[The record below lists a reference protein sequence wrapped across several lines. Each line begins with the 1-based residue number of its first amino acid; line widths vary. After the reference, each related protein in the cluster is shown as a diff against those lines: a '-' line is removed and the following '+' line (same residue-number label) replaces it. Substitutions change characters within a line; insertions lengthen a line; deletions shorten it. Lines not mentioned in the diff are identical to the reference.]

1 MFMKKLLFT
10 TILFYSYKPLIM
22 ANDDRLSVIAAVK
35 TVTVFRSG
43 AEMIHSASAK
53 LPKGNSELV
62 IEGISNNIDINSL
75 QVNCPSTVTI
85 LGVEFSNQYLVND
98 NSTLSM
104 RKITD
109 SIELV
114 NYEIEKINISIATAE
129 DLLTVLKSNKE
140 IKGSQT
146 GLSVTELVKLMDYY
160 KLKSSELQSE
170 LSALKS
176 KKQKQQSLIQK
187 LTAQM
192 QEEQKKNTNSAGRVI
207 IQLNAALAAES
218 EFTISYITQNAY
230 WIPYYDLK
238 VENVKRPIQLIYKA
252 KISQTTG
259 IDWKKVKLS
268 LSTSTPSQYG
278 AAPLLRSWFLSYINP
293 VKRMESNLSKSN
305 SIQSFN
311 GRVAGVELKEVATA
325 GYGKVKIRG
334 TNSISNENQPLYIVN
349 GGQMSYNDYANLDP
363 STFKS
368 VDVLKDEASTA
379 IYGARA
385 SNGVVIITLK
395 DGLDD
400 YVSVSENDLDITY
413 DIDLPYDVPT
423 NGKQQIATLKEAS
436 MNGIFKY
443 YAVPKLDKEAY
454 LLAEISD
461 WEKLNLLAGEANIIF
476 EGTYIGKSFLD
487 PASTNDTLNLTL
499 GKDKRVVVKRE
510 KVADFSSIKLV
521 GSNKL
526 QVITYELTVKNN
538 KKDAINFILKDQYPI
553 STNKDIEVE
562 LRESSDAMVNTEI
575 GVLTWKLQLAPGES
589 KKVRISYSVKY
600 PKGKVL
606 NLQ

>member
-10 TILFYSYKPLIM
+10 TILFYSFKPLIM

>member
-1 MFMKKLLFT
+1 MKKLLFT

>member
-1 MFMKKLLFT
+1 MKKLLFT
-10 TILFYSYKPLIM
+10 TILFYSFKPLIM

>member
-1 MFMKKLLFT
+1 MKKLPTFLALLCVFS
-10 TILFYSYKPLIM
+10 IKAFSF
-22 ANDDRLSVIAAVK
+22 NDKHSVPAPVK
-35 TVTVFRSG
+35 SVTVFRSG
-43 AEMIHSASAK
+43 AEMIHTAQALLKQGS
-53 LPKGNSELV
+53 SELI
-62 IEGISNNIDINSL
+62 IEGISNSIDINSL
-75 QVNCPSTVTI
+75 QVNCPSVVTI
-85 LGVEFSNQYLVND
+85 LGVEFSNQYLVPEN
-98 NSTLSM
+98 NTPALK
-104 RKITD
+104 KILD
-109 SIELV
+109 SLELM
-114 NYEIEKINISIATAE
+114 NHEIEKINISIATTE
-129 DLLTVLKSNKE
+129 DLLLVLKSNKE

-146 GLSVTELVKLMDYY
+146 GLSVAELIKLMDYY
-160 KLKSSELQSE
+160 KLKSAELQKE
-170 LSALKS
+170 LSAFKT
-176 KKQKQQSLIQK
+176 KKLQQQTLIQK
-187 LTAQM
+187 LSAQM
-192 QEEQKKNTNSAGRVI
+192 QEEQKKNTRSAGRVI
-207 IQLNAALAAES
+207 LQLHTALAGDH

-230 WIPYYDLK
+230 WTPYYDLK
-238 VENVKRPIQLIYKA
+238 VEHIKSPIKLVYKA

-268 LSTSTPSQYG
+268 LSTSIPSQYG

-293 VKRMESNLSKSN
+293 VRKLEKDLAKSN
-305 SIQSFN
+305 TIQSLE
-311 GRVAGVELKEVATA
+311 GRVAGVQLNDVVIS
-325 GYGKVKIRG
+325 GYSSIKIRG
-334 TNSISNENQPLYIVN
+334 SASINNDNQPLYVVN
-349 GGQMSYNDYANLDP
+349 GVPMNYNDYASLDP
-363 STFKS
+363 ASIKS
-368 VDVLKDEASTA
+368 VDVLKEANATA
-379 IYGARA
+379 VYGARA
-385 SNGVVIITLK
+385 SNGVVLITLK

-423 NGKQQIATLKEAS
+423 NGKQQIATLKEVS

-510 KVADFSSIKLV
+510 KMTDFSSVKLI

-526 QVITYELTVKNN
+526 QTITYELTVKNN
-538 KKDAINFILKDQYPI
+538 KKDAIDFILKDQYPI

-600 PKGKVL
+600 PKGKML